1 MKTTDKAACTTVGR
15 TSVISPQKHR
25 ETVLKAIQFERPDY
39 IPMTFCINGACWN
52 TYPHEALYD
61 LMESHPLLF
70 PDFVRPTEP
79 FVPTFGGICSKDQ
92 PFTDDWGC
100 VWITSMDGICGT
112 VNKHPLADW
121 SSFTSYPI
129 PDPSKCMGWGPI
141 DWEKVRKDFADLKAK
156 GHLLTA
162 GLRHGHTFLQLCD
175 IRGYENALFDMEDEE
190 PLLQE
195 LLDKITEFNT
205 YIIKQYVDMDVDI
218 VTYAEDL
225 GMQCGPMLS
234 VDNFRKYIIPCYEK
248 MIKPAKDAGKIV
260 HMHSDG
266 DIRLLIPYI
275 WECGMDV
282 FNLQDLVN
290 GIDWIKENLK
300 DKVCI
305 ELDIDR
311 QKVIPFGTPKE
322 IEEVIAH
329 EVKTLGSPQG
339 GLMMIH
345 GWYPG
350 VPLENAKALMDA
362 MEKYMF
368 YYS

>member
-1 MKTTDKAACTTVGR
+1 MPMKTTEKTVF
-15 TSVISPQKHR
+15 SPQKHR
-25 ETVLKAIQFERPDY
+25 ETVLKAIRFERPDY
-39 IPMTFCINGACWN
+39 IPMTFCINAACWN
-52 TYPHEALYD
+52 TYPHEALFE

-79 FVPTFGGICSKDQ
+79 FIPYLSIVCQKDH
-92 PFTDDWGC
+92 PYTDDWGC
-100 VWITSMDGICGT
+100 LWTTSMDGICGT
-112 VNKHPLADW
+112 VTKHPLTDWAD
-121 SSFTSYPI
+121 FDSYQI
-129 PDPSKCMGWGPI
+129 PDPSKCRGVGPI
-141 DWEKVRKDFADLKAK
+141 DWEVERRLFADAKAK
-156 GHLLTA
+156 GHLLSA

-190 PLLQE
+190 PMLQV

-225 GMQCGPMLS
+225 GMQYGPMLS
-234 VDNFRKYIIPCYEK
+234 VDNFRKYIIPCYKK
-248 MIKPAKDAGKIV
+248 MLKPAKEAGKIV

-266 DIRLLIPYI
+266 DIRLLIPSI
-275 WECGMDV
+275 KECGMDV

-311 QKVIPFGTPKE
+311 QKVTPFGTPKDVE
-322 IEEVIAH
+322 QLIAH
-329 EVKTLGSPQG
+329 EVKTLGNSQG